1 MPAAPSAS
9 PSSSRRCR
17 SAVREPRLEV
27 GDGGADVGADEDRL
41 HPHGAGGVSFR
52 DLTRDFVAIDP
63 ELRVTPDRGAKG
75 VYDELA
81 GRFAEK
87 LVAAGG

>member
-1 MPAAPSAS
+1 MIADVFQAEIRTLTVGNSSA
-9 PSSSRRCR
+9 
-17 SAVREPRLEV
+17 L
-27 GDGGADVGADEDRL
+27 GGALRAA
-41 HPHGAGGVSFR
+41 HGAGGVSFR